1 MTEKLDNKLETGEI
15 KQTRNKRPIIPFRDS
30 AIDRIKKTDTEFG
43 RKRFKEFKFN
53 ISKGTS
59 LKGLLL
65 RFSKATERKDFEDS
79 GDGAVINIS
88 EIGGI
93 AAVHRLGG

>member
-65 RFSKATERKDFEDS
+65 RLDKFSEKFAETYKHCKEKTTHKDS
-79 GDGAVINIS
+79 
-88 EIGGI
+88 
-93 AAVHRLGG
+93 